1 MFIFGLN
8 NVSSNLDNTDSYLN
22 YSNNSL
28 NNSNRIFPN
37 RNNNL
42 NKANNNEE
50 EEGSSGFPYDMLALI
65 IPIGFIISMF
75 CYIHI
80 QQMIWNCKNNIEPD
94 TSPSI
99 NTSMSVSTRE
109 IDFEEPIKPTILF
122 IKDVSQSILKKEE
135 GDSENLDVCV
145 ICIEKYKDGDKIL
158 SLNCNHSYH
167 KECISSWIKKQIEN
181 NIKPKCP
188 TCRTPIDYKW
198 CVEVN
203 EADRGVIV

>member
-8 NVSSNLDNTDSYLN
+8 NASDNLYNTDSYLN
-22 YSNNSL
+22 NTTSYS
-28 NNSNRIFPN
+28 NNSNRIFTN
-37 RNNNL
+37 RNNNI
-42 NKANNNEE
+42 NNSNDDE
-50 EEGSSGFPYDMLALI
+50 EEGSSGFPYSMLALI
-65 IPIGFIISMF
+65 IPIGLIILLF

-94 TSPSI
+94 TSSSI
-99 NTSMSVSTRE
+99 HTSMSVSTRE

-122 IKDVSQSILKKEE
+122 IKDVSQSIVEKEE

-167 KECISSWIKKQIEN
+167 KECISPWIKKQIEN

-188 TCRTPIDYKW
+188 TCRTPIDYEWKI
-198 CVEVN
+198 EVN
-203 EADRGVIV
+203 ESDSGVIV